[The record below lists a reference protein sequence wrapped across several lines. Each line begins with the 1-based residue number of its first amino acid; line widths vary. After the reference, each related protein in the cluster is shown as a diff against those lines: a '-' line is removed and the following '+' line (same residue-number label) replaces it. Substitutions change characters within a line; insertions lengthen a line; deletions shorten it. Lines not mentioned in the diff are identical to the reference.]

1 MTHVH
6 KTFRTT
12 LAHHSTSKGIYDAG
26 GEQQFIFCGEDTK
39 LLYRESDWD
48 MNSDGG
54 PGIDRASWLEGM
66 IEKKGTEVEG

>member
-39 LLYRESDWD
+39 LLYRESD
-48 MNSDGG
+48 
-54 PGIDRASWLEGM
+54 
-66 IEKKGTEVEG
+66 